1 MSEPEQARRRMT
13 DRLDRK
19 LTYANVMST
28 IAVTASR
35 PFRSFP
41 GADPTDN
48 TRPVDGEV
56 FNAWRVSYRNP
67 PGGTGAATGIAWAI
81 CAQT

>member
-1 MSEPEQARRRMT
+1 MT
-13 DRLDRK
+13 DRL
-19 LTYANVMST
+19 Y
-28 IAVTASR
+28 
-35 PFRSFP
+35 FP

-67 PGGTGAATGIAWAI
+67 LGGTGAATGIAWAI
-81 CAQT
+81 RAQT